1 MNDLMSQLKSYIP
14 FNEQEKQDKQL
25 IIDQL
30 ANAKDIFTRKNKL
43 AHFTVSAWIISP
55 DKNKVLMAYHNIY
68 QSWSW
73 LGGHADG
80 NSNLKQVILKEIQE
94 ESGLTDVK
102 FLSDDIFSLEV
113 LTVDG
118 HEKREEYVSSHLH
131 LHEKREE
138 YVSSHLHLNIT
149 YLFEADTT
157 MPLRI
162 KPDENSQIAWLD
174 LSSLDSKVSEVWF
187 NQRIYHKL
195 IKKVNL
201 LH

>member
-1 MNDLMSQLKSYIP
+1 MLFRS
-14 FNEQEKQDKQL
+14 
-25 IIDQL
+25 
-30 ANAKDIFTRKNKL
+30 
-43 AHFTVSAWIISP
+43 
-55 DKNKVLMAYHNIY
+55 
-68 QSWSW
+68 
-73 LGGHADG
+73 
-80 NSNLKQVILKEIQE
+80 
-94 ESGLTDVK
+94 TDVK

-118 HEKREEYVSSHLH
+118 HEKRG
-131 LHEKREE
+131 E

-174 LSSLDSKVSEVWF
+174 LSSLDSKVSEIWF

-195 IKKVNL
+195 IEKVNL
-201 LH
+201 LY

>member
-73 LGGHADG
+73 LGGHADS

-94 ESGLTDVK
+94 ESGLTDAK

-118 HEKREEYVSSHLH
+118 
-131 LHEKREE
+131 HEKREE

-174 LSSLDSKVSEVWF
+174 LSSLDSKVSEIWF

-195 IKKVNL
+195 IEKVNL
-201 LH
+201 LY

>member
-1 MNDLMSQLKSYIP
+1 MSQLKSYIP

-43 AHFTVSAWIISP
+43 AHFTVSAWIISH
-55 DKNKVLMAYHNIY
+55 DKNEVLMAYHNIY

-94 ESGLTDVK
+94 ESGLTDAK

-118 HEKREEYVSSHLH
+118 WTRKTWRICLT
-131 LHEKREE
+131 L
-138 YVSSHLHLNIT
+138 LT
-149 YLFEADTT
+149 YSKLILLCHCA
-157 MPLRI
+157 
-162 KPDENSQIAWLD
+162 
-174 LSSLDSKVSEVWF
+174 SSLMKIVKSLG
-187 NQRIYHKL
+187 L
-195 IKKVNL
+195 ICL
-201 LH
+201 A

>member
-43 AHFTVSAWIISP
+43 AHFTVSAWIISH

-94 ESGLTDVK
+94 ESGLTDAK
-102 FLSDDIFSLEV
+102 FLSDNIFSLEV

-118 HEKREEYVSSHLH
+118 HEKRG
-131 LHEKREE
+131 E

-162 KPDENSQIAWLD
+162 KPDENSLK
-174 LSSLDSKVSEVWF
+174 SLGL
-187 NQRIYHKL
+187 IYL
-195 IKKVNL
+195 A
-201 LH
+201 